1 MMNPVLR
8 REAITSLRGWKNF
21 AVVMFYIGI
30 ILFGAGLFFFS
41 TVYNSYDYSFD
52 PQAMTFLYVF
62 LASIQMAL
70 VVISVPAFAAGSISG
85 EREKQTL
92 DLLLVTKLSPLSIVV
107 GKMLASMAF
116 VLLLVVSTLP
126 VFALVF
132 YFGSIHIGSLLLMMA
147 FAVTTAFMLAGI
159 SVFFSC
165 VYKRTVISIML
176 VYIITGILCIGTLI
190 WAYMP
195 YIVMGYGYS
204 GSSMELELLKII
216 PNPGMGFAS
225 LMGGQLG
232 VDVVGGM
239 FSDIMRWQEYDEV
252 NTMTQWVI
260 DHLWLV
266 HMTFQVVVGGVF
278 VLLAASKINPIGKK
292 SNRRK

>member
-21 AVVMFYIGI
+21 AVIMFYIGI
-30 ILFGAGLFFFS
+30 MLLGAGLFFYA

-52 PQAMTFLYVF
+52 PQSMTYLYVL
-62 LASIQMAL
+62 LAGIQMAL

-85 EREKQTL
+85 ERERQTL

-116 VLLLVVSTLP
+116 VLLLIVSTLP

-132 YFGSIHIGSLLLMMA
+132 YFGSIHVGSLLLMMA
-147 FAVTTAFMLAGI
+147 FAMTTAFMLAGI

-165 VYKRTVISIML
+165 VYKKTVISIML
-176 VYIITGILCIGTLI
+176 VYIVTGVLCIGTLI
-190 WAYMP
+190 WAYIP
-195 YIVMGYGYS
+195 YIVLGYGHEGHS
-204 GSSMELELLKII
+204 IGVELLKII
-216 PNPGMGFAS
+216 PNPGVGFAS
-225 LMGGQLG
+225 LMGDQLG

-239 FSDIMRWQEYDEV
+239 FFDIMRWQD
-252 NTMTQWVI
+252 NDTMGSVTEWAI
-260 DHLWLV
+260 DNLWLV
-266 HMTFQVVVGGVF
+266 HMMFQVVVGSVF
-278 VLLAASKINPIGKK
+278 VALAARKINPLRKK
-292 SNRRK
+292 